1 MTDFN
6 SWLAKPPPP
15 SAGPPP
21 GVRVGMSKTNPR
33 SSKDFPWLDLQ
44 ASEWFD
50 ALDHEADKKAQI
62 REVIAIERMNAD
74 QEWVREYRGY
84 GVHYL
89 KDGRTFAARGEA
101 KFVDITITIPRAI
114 KARLDAQPWPPRS

>member
-1 MTDFN
+1 MTDMN
-6 SWLAKPPPP
+6 AWLNKPVAAPPPTKRI
-15 SAGPPP
+15 
-21 GVRVGMSKTNPR
+21 GVSKTNPR

-44 ASEWFD
+44 AAEWFD
-50 ALDHEADKKAQI
+50 AYDDEADKKAQI

-74 QEWVREYRGY
+74 QEWEREYRGY

-101 KFVDITITIPRAI
+101 KFVLISKTIPHSI
-114 KARLDAQPWPPRS
+114 KQRLDAQPWPPRS